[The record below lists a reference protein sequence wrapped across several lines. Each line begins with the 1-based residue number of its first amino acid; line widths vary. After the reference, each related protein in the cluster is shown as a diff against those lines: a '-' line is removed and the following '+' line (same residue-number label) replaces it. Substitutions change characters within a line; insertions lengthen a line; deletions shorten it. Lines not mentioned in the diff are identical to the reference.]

1 MAVVA
6 SGIEATVS
14 TVFIGKPVTVTHW
27 LSPRRNVVA
36 EGVPVADKSPVRVA
50 APVCDVVGVKLMK
63 EPLEAVNDVTPPAA
77 PFDAKV
83 ILPCWSTVI
92 FAFV

>member
-1 MAVVA
+1 
-6 SGIEATVS
+6 
-14 TVFIGKPVTVTHW
+14 
-27 LSPRRNVVA
+27 
-36 EGVPVADKSPVRVA
+36 
-50 APVCDVVGVKLMK
+50 MK

-92 FAFV
+92 LAFV